1 MNKCII
7 TGRLTKDPELRTTKS
22 GTNLCEFT
30 LATNRPVIRDGER
43 AADFIN
49 CIVWNQ
55 QAETLCK
62 YQKKGNMIAVFGELR
77 NDSYEVNGE
86 KKYKSYV
93 IVNNIEFLESKPKE
107 QSASKVE
114 TSMPE
119 VTTKTDV
126 QQSIEYSDEDLP
138 W

>member
-1 MNKCII
+1 
-7 TGRLTKDPELRTTKS
+7 
-22 GTNLCEFT
+22 
-30 LATNRPVIRDGER
+30 
-43 AADFIN
+43 
-49 CIVWNQ
+49 
-55 QAETLCK
+55 
-62 YQKKGNMIAVFGELR
+62 MIAVFGELR

-119 VTTKTDV
+119 FKTKTDV

>member
-1 MNKCII
+1 MI
-7 TGRLTKDPELRTTKS
+7 TGRITKDPELRTTKS
-22 GTNLCEFT
+22 RTNLCEFT

-43 AADFIN
+43 VADFIN

-119 VTTKTDV
+119 FTTKTDV

>member
-1 MNKCII
+1 MNKCVI
-7 TGRLTKDPELRTTKS
+7 TGRITKDPELRTTKS

-30 LATNRPVIRDGER
+30 LATNRPETREGEKV
-43 AADFIN
+43 ADFIN
-49 CIVWNQ
+49 CIAWNK

-77 NDSYEVNGE
+77 TDSYEVNGE

-107 QSASKVE
+107 QNASKVE
-114 TSMPE
+114 TPMPE
-119 VTTKTDV
+119 FKTNTEV

>member
-7 TGRLTKDPELRTTKS
+7 IGRLTKDPELRTTKS

-77 NDSYEVNGE
+77 NDSYEMNGE

-93 IVNNIEFLESKPKE
+93 IVNNIEFLEGKPKE

-114 TSMPE
+114 TPMPE
-119 VTTKTDV
+119 FTTKTDV

>member
-7 TGRLTKDPELRTTKS
+7 TGRITKDPELRTTKS

-62 YQKKGNMIAVFGELR
+62 YQKKGN
-77 NDSYEVNGE
+77 
-86 KKYKSYV
+86 
-93 IVNNIEFLESKPKE
+93 
-107 QSASKVE
+107 
-114 TSMPE
+114 
-119 VTTKTDV
+119 
-126 QQSIEYSDEDLP
+126 
-138 W
+138 

>member
-1 MNKCII
+1 MNRCIL
-7 TGRLTKDPELRTTKS
+7 TGRLTKNPELRTTKS

-30 LATNRPVIRDGER
+30 LATNRPVIRDGEK

-119 VTTKTDV
+119 FTTKTDV

>member
-7 TGRLTKDPELRTTKS
+7 TGRLTKNPELRTTKS

-119 VTTKTDV
+119 FTTKTDV

>member
-7 TGRLTKDPELRTTKS
+7 TGRLTKTPELRTTKS

-30 LATNRPVIRDGER
+30 LATNRPVIREGEKV
-43 AADFIN
+43 ADFIN
-49 CIVWNQ
+49 CIVWNK

-77 NDSYEVNGE
+77 NDSYGVNGE

-119 VTTKTDV
+119 FTTKTDV